1 MSALPPIPIS
11 PTLNLRAIQ
20 SRSCHPTTPVSSIVP
35 PSTPPRSTHK
45 ISSIRTPIS
54 HKGLNMSPSTSL
66 AHYKSNLDP
75 PPFVS
80 GGVTPLAVS
89 QGEGSIVA
97 ATTADETVDPH
108 RTPQKRVFVTT
119 APSIFG
125 NPMTPKKLF
134 SSAGDSPFRTP
145 LGNSTPRR
153 MFDPHDP
160 RTILDDELNRMNTYD
175 DSPAGLY
182 GKDRLLYDSPGF
194 EGYKWW

>member
-1 MSALPPIPIS
+1 
-11 PTLNLRAIQ
+11 
-20 SRSCHPTTPVSSIVP
+20 
-35 PSTPPRSTHK
+35 
-45 ISSIRTPIS
+45 
-54 HKGLNMSPSTSL
+54 MSPSTSL

-75 PPFVS
+75 PPVVI
-80 GGVTPLAVS
+80 GGVAPLAVS
-89 QGEGSIVA
+89 QEGSMATA
-97 ATTADETVDPH
+97 AAADEVDPH
-108 RTPQKRVFVTT
+108 RTPRKRANFTN

-145 LGNSTPRR
+145 LGGSTPRR

-160 RTILDDELNRMNTYD
+160 RAMLDDELNRMNTYD